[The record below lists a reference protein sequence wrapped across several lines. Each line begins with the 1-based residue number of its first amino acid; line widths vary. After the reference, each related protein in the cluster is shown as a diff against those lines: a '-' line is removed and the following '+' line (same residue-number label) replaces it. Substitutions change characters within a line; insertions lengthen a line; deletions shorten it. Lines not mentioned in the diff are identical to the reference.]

1 MTIFQLTMT
10 KDNEITVQT
19 SGSRLDLIM
28 SARIADADS
37 AIIVNKDCGD
47 RVVWQQVSEHKS
59 NLFEDIAMM
68 NANGINDQMEWSG

>member
-1 MTIFQLTMT
+1 MTVFQLTMT

-28 SARIADADS
+28 SARIANADS

-47 RVVWQQVSEHKS
+47 RVVWLQVSQHQNEK
-59 NLFEDIAMM
+59 
-68 NANGINDQMEWSG
+68 